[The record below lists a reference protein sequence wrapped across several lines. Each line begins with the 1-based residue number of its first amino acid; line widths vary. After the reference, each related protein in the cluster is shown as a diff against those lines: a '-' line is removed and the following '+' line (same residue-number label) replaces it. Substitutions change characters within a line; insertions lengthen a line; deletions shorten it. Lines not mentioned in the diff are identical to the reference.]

1 MIPNWLAS
9 AVVVAL
15 TAPML
20 SGCALLVAGGAVA
33 GVQTARQ
40 ERTIGDALDDRAI
53 KTTLDAKLRQTSGL
67 RFGVATTV
75 VEGRV
80 LLAGRVSQPEARLD
94 ATRVAWTVDGRR
106 KVDND
111 IEVAETAGWLDRPQR
126 PHHAHAA
133 RREDLGDSS
142 IREVNY
148 TTDVVHGVVYL
159 MGVGQDQEEV
169 DRVVAHARQPER
181 REAGGKLRRVEG
193 RSGPHQRY
201 VSRMN
206 SLGADELRR
215 LRRRITSCGWPRRAT
230 GRTTLRPRRSCSPRS
245 IIPKRSSRRTSP
257 ISPNLPKP
265 RAPKPTFARDGES
278 AARALGELFAGRFG
292 YDGDRQA
299 L

>member
-94 ATRVAWTVDGRR
+94 ATRVAWTITGVV

-111 IEVAETAGWLDRPQR
+111 LEVAETAGWLDRPQDFIMR
-126 PHHAHAA
+126 QALVAKII
-133 RREDLGDSS
+133 GDSS

-159 MGVGQDQEEV
+159 MGVGQNQEEV
-169 DRVVAHARQPER
+169 DRVVAHANS
-181 REAGGKLRRVEG
+181 LNNVRRVEN
-193 RSGPHQRY
+193 Y
-201 VSRMN
+201 VV
-206 SLGADELRR
+206 LKDDPV
-215 LRRRITSCGWPRRAT
+215 RINVTSQ
-230 GRTTLRPRRSCSPRS
+230 
-245 IIPKRSSRRTSP
+245 
-257 ISPNLPKP
+257 N
-265 RAPKPTFARDGES
+265 E
-278 AARALGELFAGRFG
+278 
-292 YDGDRQA
+292 
-299 L
+299 